1 MFSQTLAKQ
10 INLMWR
16 YVVVG
21 ELCILQ
27 SDISRGAVQ
36 CNVIQPW
43 KCLVQWNLM
52 QQWDEYFDQLTSLL
66 PLSYLHIL

>member
-1 MFSQTLAKQ
+1 
-10 INLMWR
+10 MWR

-36 CNVIQPW
+36 CNAIQPW

-52 QQWDEYFDQLTSLL
+52 QQWDEYFDQLTSLF